1 MQRLSG
7 TGLEPVNGAMISW
20 RDASFWWSHITKP
33 QKGHTHT
40 HTHPYKTSSRIRPS
54 LVLLRDFAHLP
65 LLGRN
70 KSDQGEESGTEP
82 SSCVSCGP
90 SSVEAEG
97 VPVVGEDAN
106 SDTFY
111 RIVMLAWH
119 VMNQW
124 LFLLKTLVVEV
135 IFDILLGR
143 AELSWYFVILITRI
157 VLGDAQVTLDPWPV
171 EWVRNHNT
179 HPIFQGQ
186 EDLFSFISWG
196 QTGICCPGHTF
207 PTLVI
212 VFLIFKLI

>member
-1 MQRLSG
+1 MEQ
-7 TGLEPVNGAMISW
+7 LEGCKFLMEPHNKT
-20 RDASFWWSHITKP
+20 TK
-33 QKGHTHT
+33 GTHT
-40 HTHPYKTSSRIRPS
+40 HTPPYKTSSRIRPS
-54 LVLLRDFAHLP
+54 LVPLRDFAHLP

-135 IFDILLGR
+135 IFDILLDR
-143 AELSWYFVILITRI
+143 AELSWCFVILITRI
-157 VLGDAQVTLDPWPV
+157 ALRRCSSDSGPLTCRVSEKSQYTSDISRSGRFIFLYILRANGDMLS
-171 EWVRNHNT
+171 RT
-179 HPIFQGQ
+179 HIPH
-186 EDLFSFISWG
+186 S
-196 QTGICCPGHTF
+196 CNC
-207 PTLVI
+207 
-212 VFLIFKLI
+212 FLNI